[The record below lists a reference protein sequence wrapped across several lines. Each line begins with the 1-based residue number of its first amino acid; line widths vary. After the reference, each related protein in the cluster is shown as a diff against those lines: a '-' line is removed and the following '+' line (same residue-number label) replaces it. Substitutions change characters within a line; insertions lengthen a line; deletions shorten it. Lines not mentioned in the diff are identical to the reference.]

1 MIDKWIETKDELKAL
16 KKTLGVR
23 DDWHEPD
30 EQDVSVELM
39 QDRLDNA
46 FGDESE
52 AHIILTHTNPSY
64 TVDGEV
70 RYAINV
76 ANLLAWASA

>member
-1 MIDKWIETKDELKAL
+1 MIDKWIETSMELKEL
-16 KKTLGVR
+16 KVTLGVR

-30 EQDVSVELM
+30 EQDVTVEM
-39 QDRLDNA
+39 VDGPLDNA

-52 AHIILTHTNPSY
+52 AHLVLTHTDPDY
-64 TVDGEV
+64 TVDSEV
-70 RYAINV
+70 RYAVNA